1 MLHRMTVSL
10 LPEPLADAHGKS
22 WPPVITSNENRNS
35 ITPKGKIA
43 MKISILISA
52 IVASVLAAPIASAQ
66 DKPAMKMDM
75 EKMERGKSAPAK
87 PAMDMDKQVAPTQEN
102 MQKMQQQMDKIAT
115 TTDPRERQ
123 KLMQEHMQT
132 MQENMKAMR
141 SMGGPMMKGGMAMGD
156 KKSGAMAGGDMKM
169 RQEGM
174 EKRMDMMQ
182 MMMEQM
188 MQRDPA
194 AKPMG
199 NM

>member
-1 MLHRMTVSL
+1 MSHRLTVSL

-22 WPPVITSNENRNS
+22 WPPVITSTENRNS
-35 ITPKGKIA
+35 IAPKGKIA

-66 DKPAMKMDM
+66 DKPAMKMGM

-87 PAMDMDKQVAPTQEN
+87 PAMGMDKDKQVAPTQEN

-115 TTDPRERQ
+115 TTDPKERQ

-141 SMGGPMMKGGMAMGD
+141 SMGGPMMKDGMAMGD
-156 KKSGAMAGGDMKM
+156 KKGGAMAGGDIKM
-169 RQEGM
+169 RQ
-174 EKRMDMMQ
+174 
-182 MMMEQM
+182 
-188 MQRDPA
+188 
-194 AKPMG
+194 
-199 NM
+199 